1 MSKKT
6 IYLIG
11 IALTIIVG
19 TYLYSRCC
27 CNAAKDFSDK
37 TENLPPNYA
46 EIAANKCLNFEYN
59 DLKFKCSD
67 NFRFNSDGFKAIM
80 PVSDSI
86 NIGINTLKQY
96 MDKNQDVEL
105 TITGSAMNKE
115 LNSSVFENMGL
126 ARANDVKNYLV
137 SKGIDASKIKT
148 NGKLCD
154 FLIVEDKIVLG
165 AINFKVSAV
174 DNLAKVKSDYNANP
188 IVVFFNYNKYETSVS
203 LENQQKADALVTA
216 LKNYENAELIIVGHT
231 DSKGTDAKNK
241 ILGDNRAQF
250 VKNILVKNGFNAE
263 KIKTES
269 KGEEKPVAD
278 NNTDQGRAKNRRA
291 IVHIK

>member
-11 IALTIIVG
+11 IALTIIIG
-19 TYLYSRCC
+19 TYLYSRFC
-27 CNAAKDFSDK
+27 CNAGKDFSVK
-37 TENLPPNYA
+37 TENLPPNFA

-59 DLKFKCSD
+59 DLKFKCFD
-67 NFRFNSDGFKAIM
+67 NFRFDYDGFKAIM

-96 MDKNQDVEL
+96 MDKNPDIEL
-105 TITGSAMNKE
+105 IINGSAMNKE
-115 LNSSVFENMGL
+115 LNSSAFENLGI
-126 ARANDVKNYLV
+126 ARADDVKNYLV
-137 SKGIDASKIKT
+137 SKGFDASKIKI

-154 FLIVEDKIVLG
+154 YLIVEDKIVLG
-165 AINFKVSAV
+165 AINFKVSAA

-188 IVVFFNYNKYETSVS
+188 IVVLFNYNKYETSVGA
-203 LENQQKADALVTA
+203 ENQQKVTNLVTA
-216 LKNYENAELIIVGHT
+216 LKIYENAEIVIIGHT

-241 ILGDNRAQF
+241 ILGENRAQF

-269 KGEEKPVAD
+269 KGEEEPVAD
-278 NNTDQGRAKNRRA
+278 NTTDQGRAKNRRA